1 MNRKI
6 LLHYLNGWLLRIGWI
21 CMWIKRKQFDQLK
34 EHVEELNKAL
44 REAQNRAVLLDITTE
59 GKKLKLIFVRKGGVY
74 EIETM
79 RLMSDNLKKWKDDLL
94 R

>member
-1 MNRKI
+1 
-6 LLHYLNGWLLRIGWI
+6 
-21 CMWIKRKQFDQLK
+21 MWIKRKQFDQLK